1 MSDTSILD
9 RKGTPLPTQRVIVE
23 RGPVSNF
30 ATAVTDAN
38 PVFHDAT
45 AAEAAGFE
53 RMPTPPTYNF
63 VMHTFGAFPELQPPA
78 GDDPNPVTSIIADL
92 MRGGGMILHGEQA
105 FTYHRPVLVGDDLTG
120 TGSIKD
126 IHVKQS
132 GDRTMTFVV
141 SETTWT
147 DAAGEPVCTSTMTL
161 IHRV

>member
-1 MSDTSILD
+1 MSDVLE
-9 RKGTPLPTQRVIVE
+9 RKGTVLPTQKVVVE

-30 ATAVTDAN
+30 ATAVTDTN

-45 AAEAAGFE
+45 AAAAAGFD

-63 VMHTFGAFPELQPPA
+63 VMHQFGAFPELQPPA
-78 GDDPNPVTSIIADL
+78 GDDPNPVTSIIGQL

-105 FTYHRPVLVGDDLTG
+105 FEYHRPVLVGDELTG

-126 IHVKQS
+126 IYVKES
-132 GDRTMTFVV
+132 GGKTMTFVV

-147 DAAGEPVCTSTMTL
+147 DADDQPVCTSTMTL